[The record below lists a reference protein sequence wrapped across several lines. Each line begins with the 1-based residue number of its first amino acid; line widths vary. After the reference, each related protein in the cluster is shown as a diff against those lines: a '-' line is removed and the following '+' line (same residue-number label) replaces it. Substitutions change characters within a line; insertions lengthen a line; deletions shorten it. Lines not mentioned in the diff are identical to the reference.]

1 MTTSET
7 SEHAALIYRVKTAMT
22 AMPPEDLTADELHE
36 ILTVLE
42 VAVDRSH
49 PPDLIGNVVWLAG
62 RRRTLPCRRRR

>member
-7 SEHAALIYRVKTAMT
+7 SEHAALIYRVKIAMT
-22 AMPPEDLTADELHE
+22 VVPPEDLTTDELHE

-42 VAVDRSH
+42 LAVDRSH
-49 PPDLIGNVVWLAG
+49 PPDFIGNVVWLAG